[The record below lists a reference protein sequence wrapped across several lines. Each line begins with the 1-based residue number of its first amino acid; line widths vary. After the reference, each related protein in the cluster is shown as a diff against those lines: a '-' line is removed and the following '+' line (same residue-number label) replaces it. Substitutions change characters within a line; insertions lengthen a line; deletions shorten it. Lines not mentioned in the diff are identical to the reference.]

1 MKILDRD
8 EIEAFIT
15 KDGSEIRE
23 YYHSQNISLAEAS
36 LKPGQ
41 AAEYHLHRTSL
52 EIYYI
57 LEGEGL
63 MEIDEER
70 QKVTRDQAI
79 LIQPG
84 SKHRIT
90 NTGDG
95 QLRLLCFCYPP
106 YSDEDTTLIEE

>member
-1 MKILDRD
+1 MKILDRN

-15 KDGSEIRE
+15 KDNSEIRE

-41 AAEYHLHRTSL
+41 SAEYHLHQKAL

-63 MEIDEER
+63 MEIEDEKE
-70 QKVTRDQAI
+70 KVYRDQAI
-79 LIQPG
+79 LIPPG
-84 SKHRIT
+84 NKHRIT

-106 YSDEDTTLIEE
+106 YSDDDTTLIEE

>member
-1 MKILDRD
+1 MRILDRN

-15 KDGSEIRE
+15 KDNSEIRE
-23 YYHSQNISLAEAS
+23 YYHSENISLAEAS

-41 AAEYHLHRTSL
+41 AAEYHLHQTSL

-63 MEIDEER
+63 MEIEEEEKR
-70 QKVTRDQAI
+70 VTGDQAI
-79 LIQPG
+79 LIPPG
-84 SKHRIT
+84 NKHRIT

-106 YSDEDTTLIEE
+106 YSDEDTNLIEE

>member
-1 MKILDRD
+1 MRILDRS

-15 KDGSEIRE
+15 KDNSEIRE
-23 YYHSQNISLAEAS
+23 YYHSENISLAEAS

-41 AAEYHLHRTSL
+41 AAEYHLHKTSL

-63 MEIDEER
+63 MEIDGENE
-70 QKVTRDQAI
+70 KVTTDQAI
-79 LIQPG
+79 FIPPG

-106 YSDEDTTLIEE
+106 YSDEGTTLVEE